1 MSPLFESAAW
11 MAHGYCLLW
20 TPWLVALHAI
30 PDLLIFLSYTA
41 IPLAL
46 LRVLRRRAD
55 IAEYRGLVALF
66 AGFILFCGVTHLMG
80 LITLWYPV
88 YAIQGALK
96 ALTAIVSVTTAI
108 VLFRLVPD
116 LIAIP
121 SPTDLRMTND
131 RLSAEIEAHEQTLA
145 ALRAAQ
151 AELEEKVV
159 ERTAQLENSNTRLRV
174 LMRETV
180 HRSKN
185 LLTVV
190 QSIARQT
197 ARSAS
202 STENFL
208 DAFLG
213 RLNAMAGAT
222 DMVVA
227 EQEVRAG
234 EADMRAVVNSQ
245 LSHYTESFP
254 EHFTI
259 EGPGIGLRTEAAQQM
274 GLILHELATNAMK
287 YGALADD
294 GGKIEV
300 SWREEGEYFIFQWI
314 EHVALDDVDTTGR
327 SGGFGSGLLTRAIPA
342 QLGGEAEFKLTSQ
355 GVRYCITVPR
365 ESLRPADQTT
375 DLEATRAAY
384 A

>member
-1 MSPLFESAAW
+1 
-11 MAHGYCLLW
+11 
-20 TPWLVALHAI
+20 V
-30 PDLLIFLSYTA
+30 
-41 IPLAL
+41 
-46 LRVLRRRAD
+46 
-55 IAEYRGLVALF
+55 
-66 AGFILFCGVTHLMG
+66 
-80 LITLWYPV
+80 
-88 YAIQGALK
+88 
-96 ALTAIVSVTTAI
+96 
-108 VLFRLVPD
+108 
-116 LIAIP
+116 
-121 SPTDLRMTND
+121 TND

-159 ERTAQLENSNTRLRV
+159 ERTAQLENSNARLRV

-190 QSIARQT
+190 QSLARQT
-197 ARSAS
+197 ARSSADTKS
-202 STENFL
+202 FL

-227 EQEVRAG
+227 EEQVRAG
-234 EADMRAVVNSQ
+234 EADMGAVVTSQ
-245 LSHYTESFP
+245 LAHYTESFP

-259 EGPGIGLRTEAAQQM
+259 KGPSIGLRTEAAQQM

-294 GGKIEV
+294 GGRIRV
-300 SWREEGEYFIFQWI
+300 SWHEEGADFIFRWD
-314 EHVALDDVDTTGR
+314 EHVALEDVNVKGR
-327 SGGFGSGLLTRAIPA
+327 AGGFGSGLLTRAIPA
-342 QLGGEAEFKLTSQ
+342 QLGGEAEFNLTSE
-355 GVRYCITVPR
+355 GVRYSITVPR
-365 ESLRPADQTT
+365 ESLRPADQTSG
-375 DLEATRAAY
+375 LESTRAAY